1 MRRDAARNR
10 ELVLAAAA
18 KEFDQRGLDAEIRDI
33 AKAAGVGVGT
43 VYRHFPTKDDLVGA
57 VLEKDLGEWPGI
69 VERALAAEDAW
80 AGLAG
85 FLEQTLATMARHK
98 AVLDG
103 VTSAEASAAAD
114 ACRSHLAEAVAP
126 IVRRAHDEG
135 SLRPEVTGQDLGL
148 QILALGRI
156 VELEPG
162 GWRRQ
167 LGFVLDG
174 LRAR

>member
-1 MRRDAARNR
+1 MRKDAARNR

-18 KEFDQRGLDAEIRDI
+18 KEFDQRGMDAEIRDI

-57 VLEKDLGEWPGI
+57 VLAKDLGEWPGI
-69 VERALAAEDAW
+69 VERALAAESAW
-80 AGLAG
+80 AGLTG
-85 FLEQTLATMARHK
+85 FLEQTLASMARHK

-103 VTSAEASAAAD
+103 LTSAEASASAD
-114 ACRSHLAEAVAP
+114 ACRAHLADALEP
-126 IVRRAHDEG
+126 IIRRAHAEG
-135 SLRPEVTGQDLGL
+135 SLRAEVTGADLGL

-156 VELEPG
+156 VQLEPS